1 MAKREKKLVLDTS
14 RNRYFSESFRKEKA
28 QAVFNGRLSIKDAVS
43 LYGISRTTM
52 YKWLH
57 LYTSVEKNTKT
68 VLQMDSEEQRTK
80 ELLVKVAEL
89 ERVIGQK
96 QLEIDYLYKL
106 LELSGKD
113 LGIDLKKK
121 AEQIL
126 LNGLDKEKK

>member
-1 MAKREKKLVLDTS
+1 MAKRGKKLVLNANC
-14 RNRYFSESFRKEKA
+14 NRFFSEAFRKEKA
-28 QAVFNGRLSIKDAVS
+28 LAVFHGKLSIKDAVA
-43 LYGISRTTM
+43 LYGVSRTTI

-57 LYTSVEKNTKT
+57 LYTTVEKNTKT

-96 QLEIDYLYKL
+96 QLEIDYLDKL
-106 LELSGKD
+106 IELSGKD

-126 LNGLDKEKK
+126 LNGLEREKK